1 MTDEEWLNDEIAPG
15 IEKAKQ
21 GRAKRSKEELAVVH
35 AEWLKTRKLYSGDAA
50 LNEFRYACQAWFAC
64 MTRDEREVALGLA
77 KSYALDVPF
86 QPRVLPQ

>member
-1 MTDEEWLNDEIAPG
+1 MTDEEWLNDDVSFAPSA
-15 IEKAKQ
+15 IEK
-21 GRAKRSKEELAVVH
+21 RRRSKQELAVVH

-86 QPRVLPQ
+86 QPRVMPQ